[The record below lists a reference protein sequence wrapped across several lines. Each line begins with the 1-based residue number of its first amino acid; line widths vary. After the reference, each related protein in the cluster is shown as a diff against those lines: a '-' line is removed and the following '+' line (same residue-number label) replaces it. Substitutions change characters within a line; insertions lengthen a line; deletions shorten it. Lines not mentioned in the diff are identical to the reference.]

1 MNQLNDGEV
10 LASDFFYPFCKAFG
24 VWIRFD
30 ISPLDH
36 DPDLAIFAAI
46 ASQADHLPCEEA
58 RKLCAAKWLRTCYR
72 EAREIEAFYRAQVE
86 SHCAQLTRRFS
97 RTA

>member
-1 MNQLNDGEV
+1 MNQLNDGKVLAASQEV
-10 LASDFFYPFCKAFG
+10 IRAAEGLASDFFYPFCKAFG

-46 ASQADHLPCEEA
+46 ASQADHLPCE
-58 RKLCAAKWLRTCYR
+58 
-72 EAREIEAFYRAQVE
+72 
-86 SHCAQLTRRFS
+86 
-97 RTA
+97 